1 VQLVSSQCPE
11 CGFDLESGKACG
23 VCGYQPRSVA
33 PAVKV
38 PTAPPS
44 NRSSV
49 GVLIASAVGL
59 LVVLAV
65 FIMVDISGR
74 ESDSDQP
81 APRITVAIPSPQP
94 KPAPVPA
101 PEPVAAAAPAPEPA
115 PAPDV
120 VPAPAPAA
128 TAAAV
133 PVPEPSPAPNTVP
146 APVSVPAPAPVHA
159 AKAVPVAAQVK
170 PKPQIA
176 PETGPIL
183 LGEQGPVFDVASR
196 KEKPPLTD
204 RAAFVS
210 WMLTHTDQKEKYLL
224 AKWERAQ
231 VLLRTRNITHER
243 ILEAF
248 LRAPR
253 EYFARDARRAYENA
267 ALPIGYGQTISGP
280 HMVARMTDYLD
291 PQPDQKVLEIGTGS
305 GYQSAVLSELTNHV
319 YTIEIV
325 GALARETDAIY
336 QRCKA
341 KYPEYGNIQR
351 KIDDGYNGWPEHAP
365 FDRIIVTCGIDH
377 VPPELLRELAPEG
390 IMVIPVGPPS
400 GQTILRITKHVNGD
414 GSVDLER
421 EDIYQGKHK
430 EIFVPFTSKGGGL
443 HTAADPKATE

>member
-1 VQLVSSQCPE
+1 MSLRRGVQLVSTQCPE

-23 VCGYQPRSVA
+23 VCGYQPRSAV
-33 PAVKV
+33 PAARV

-44 NRSSV
+44 RRSSV
-49 GVLIASAVGL
+49 GVLIASAAGL

-65 FIMVDISGR
+65 FIIVDIGGR
-74 ESDSDQP
+74 APESDQP
-81 APRITVAIPSPQP
+81 APRITAAVPSPQP
-94 KPAPVPA
+94 KPAPAAAPVPEAAPA
-101 PEPVAAAAPAPEPA
+101 PAVVPPPAPAPVVAAAPVAAPSPARSSTPAAAPAP
-115 PAPDV
+115 
-120 VPAPAPAA
+120 AA
-128 TAAAV
+128 
-133 PVPEPSPAPNTVP
+133 
-146 APVSVPAPAPVHA
+146 APVHA
-159 AKAVPVAAQVK
+159 AKAVPVAAPAK
-170 PKPQIA
+170 PRPQIA
-176 PETGPIL
+176 PETGPIM
-183 LGEQGPVFDVASR
+183 LGEPGPIFDVASR
-196 KEKPPLTD
+196 NEKPPLTD
-204 RAAFVS
+204 RAEFVA

-280 HMVARMTDYLD
+280 HMVSRMTDYLD

-325 GALARETDAIY
+325 EALARETDAIY
-336 QRCKA
+336 QRYRA
-341 KYPEYGNIQR
+341 RYPEFGNIKR

-443 HTAADPKATE
+443 HRASDSKAAE

>member
-1 VQLVSSQCPE
+1 ML
-11 CGFDLESGKACG
+11 G
-23 VCGYQPRSVA
+23 
-33 PAVKV
+33 
-38 PTAPPS
+38 
-44 NRSSV
+44 
-49 GVLIASAVGL
+49 
-59 LVVLAV
+59 
-65 FIMVDISGR
+65 
-74 ESDSDQP
+74 
-81 APRITVAIPSPQP
+81 
-94 KPAPVPA
+94 
-101 PEPVAAAAPAPEPA
+101 EP
-115 PAPDV
+115 
-120 VPAPAPAA
+120 
-128 TAAAV
+128 
-133 PVPEPSPAPNTVP
+133 
-146 APVSVPAPAPVHA
+146 
-159 AKAVPVAAQVK
+159 
-170 PKPQIA
+170 
-176 PETGPIL
+176 GPI
-183 LGEQGPVFDVASR
+183 FDITSR
-196 KEKPPLTD
+196 KETAALTD
-204 RAAFVS
+204 QAAFVS
-210 WMLTHTDQKEKYLL
+210 WMLTNTDQKEKYLL

-280 HMVARMTDYLD
+280 HMVSRMTDYLD

-305 GYQSAVLSELTNHV
+305 GIPVRRS
-319 YTIEIV
+319 V
-325 GALARETDAIY
+325 GADQPRLHHRDRRSALANETNAIY
-336 QRCKA
+336 EKCKA
-341 KYPEYGNIQR
+341 MYPEYGNIRR

-430 EIFVPFTSKGGGL
+430 EIFVPFTSKGGGR

>member
-1 VQLVSSQCPE
+1 MQLVSTQCPE

-33 PAVKV
+33 PGVKV
-38 PTAPPS
+38 SSARAS
-44 NRSSV
+44 SRSSV
-49 GVLIASAVGL
+49 GVLIASAAGL

-65 FIMVDISGR
+65 FIIVDIGGR
-74 ESDSDQP
+74 APDSDQS
-81 APRITVAIPSPQP
+81 APRITVAVPSPPP
-94 KPAPVPA
+94 KA
-101 PEPVAAAAPAPEPA
+101 EPVAVAAPIPEPEPA
-115 PAPDV
+115 PPAAA

-128 TAAAV
+128 IAAAA
-133 PVPEPSPAPNTVP
+133 PVTEPAPARKAAP
-146 APVSVPAPAPVHA
+146 AAVSVPVAAPVHA
-159 AKAVPVAAQVK
+159 AKAAPVAAPVK
-170 PKPQIA
+170 PKPQMA
-176 PETGPIL
+176 PEAGPIL
-183 LGEQGPVFDVASR
+183 LGEPGPVFDVTSR
-196 KEKPPLTD
+196 KENPPLTD
-204 RAAFVS
+204 QAEYVS
-210 WMLTHTDQKEKYLL
+210 WMLAHTDQKEKYLL

-280 HMVARMTDYLD
+280 HMVSRMTDYLD

-336 QRCKA
+336 ERYKA
-341 KYPEYGNIQR
+341 NYPEYGNIQR

-414 GSVDLER
+414 GSMDLER

-443 HTAADPKATE
+443 HTAAEPKATE

>member
-1 VQLVSSQCPE
+1 MSTQCPE
-11 CGFDLESGKACG
+11 CGFDLEPGKACG
-23 VCGYQPRSVA
+23 VCGYQPRAAAPGAKVSAQGARISSVRA
-33 PAVKV
+33 G
-38 PTAPPS
+38 S
-44 NRSSV
+44 RGSV
-49 GVLIASAVGL
+49 GVLIASAAGL
-59 LVVLAV
+59 LIVLAA
-65 FIMVDISGR
+65 FIIVDIGGR
-74 ESDSDQP
+74 TADSDQP
-81 APRITVAIPSPQP
+81 AARITVAVPAPPPKPVPAAPVQP
-94 KPAPVPA
+94 ASEPAPAAAVPVRAPAPAPVPA
-101 PEPVAAAAPAPEPA
+101 PAR
-115 PAPDV
+115 
-120 VPAPAPAA
+120 
-128 TAAAV
+128 
-133 PVPEPSPAPNTVP
+133 
-146 APVSVPAPAPVHA
+146 APVHT

-170 PKPQIA
+170 AKPQPAPQIS
-176 PETGPIL
+176 PETGPIM
-183 LGEQGPVFDVASR
+183 LGEPGPIFDITSR
-196 KEKPPLTD
+196 KENPPLTD
-204 RAAFVS
+204 QAAYVS
-210 WMLTHTDQKEKYLL
+210 WMLSHTDEKEKYLL

-305 GYQSAVLSELTNHV
+305 GYQSSVLSELTNHV

-325 GALARETDAIY
+325 SALANETNGIY
-336 QRCKA
+336 EKYKA
-341 KYPEYGNIQR
+341 RFPEYGNIQR

-414 GSVDLER
+414 GSMDLER

-443 HTAADPKATE
+443 HTAAEPKATE

>member
-1 VQLVSSQCPE
+1 VSTQCPE
-11 CGFDLESGKACG
+11 CGFDLEPGKACG
-23 VCGYQPRSVA
+23 VCGYQPRAAA
-33 PAVKV
+33 PGSKVSAQGAKV
-38 PTAPPS
+38 PSTRAGS
-44 NRSSV
+44 RSSV
-49 GVLIASAVGL
+49 GVLIASAAGL

-65 FIMVDISGR
+65 FIVVDLGGR
-74 ESDSDQP
+74 AADSDQP
-81 APRITVAIPSPQP
+81 SARITVAVPASPPKPVEAAPVQP
-94 KPAPVPA
+94 PPAPAAATAPAEPPVPAPVP
-101 PEPVAAAAPAPEPA
+101 
-115 PAPDV
+115 
-120 VPAPAPAA
+120 
-128 TAAAV
+128 
-133 PVPEPSPAPNTVP
+133 S
-146 APVSVPAPAPVHA
+146 PAPVHA
-159 AKAVPVAAQVK
+159 ARAAPVAAQVRAK
-170 PKPQIA
+170 LHPAPQISA
-176 PETGPIL
+176 ETGPIM
-183 LGEQGPVFDVASR
+183 LGEPGPVFDISSR
-196 KEKPPLTD
+196 KESPPVTD
-204 RAAFVS
+204 QAAFVS
-210 WMLTHTDQKEKYLL
+210 WMLSHTDQKEKYLL
-224 AKWERAQ
+224 AKWDRAQ
-231 VLLRTRNITHER
+231 VLLRTRNITHPR

-305 GYQSAVLSELTNHV
+305 GYQSAVLSELTTHL

-325 GALARETDAIY
+325 GALANETNAIY
-336 QRCKA
+336 EKYTAR
-341 KYPEYGNIQR
+341 YPEYGNIRR

>member
-1 VQLVSSQCPE
+1 MQLVSTQCPE
-11 CGFDLESGKACG
+11 CGFDLEPGKACG
-23 VCGYQPRSVA
+23 VCGYRPRSIA

-38 PTAPPS
+38 SSARAS
-44 NRSSV
+44 SRSSV
-49 GVLIASAVGL
+49 GVLIASAAGL
-59 LVVLAV
+59 LVVLAA

-74 ESDSDQP
+74 APDSDQP
-81 APRITVAIPSPQP
+81 APRITVAVPSPPP
-94 KPAPVPA
+94 KPEPAAPAAPV
-101 PEPVAAAAPAPEPA
+101 PAPEPA
-115 PAPDV
+115 PAPAAV
-120 VPAPAPAA
+120 AAPAPAA
-128 TAAAV
+128 VAV
-133 PVPEPSPAPNTVP
+133 PAPVAEPSPARNSAP
-146 APVSVPAPAPVHA
+146 AAVSVPVAAPVHA
-159 AKAVPVAAQVK
+159 AKAAPVAAQVK

-176 PETGPIL
+176 PETGPIM
-183 LGEQGPVFDVASR
+183 LGEPGPIFDVASR
-196 KEKPPLTD
+196 KENPPLTD
-204 RAAFVS
+204 RAAYVS

-280 HMVARMTDYLD
+280 HMVSRMTDYLD

-325 GALARETDAIY
+325 GALARETDGIY
-336 QRCKA
+336 QRYTA

-443 HTAADPKATE
+443 HTTADPKATE